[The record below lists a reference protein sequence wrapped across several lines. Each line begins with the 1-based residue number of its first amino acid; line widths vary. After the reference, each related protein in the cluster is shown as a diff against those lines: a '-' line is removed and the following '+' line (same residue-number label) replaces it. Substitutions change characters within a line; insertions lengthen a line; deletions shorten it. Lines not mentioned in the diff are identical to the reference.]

1 MSNICNIL
9 NISCK
14 TPLGIAGNG
23 AIKIEY
29 YSYYLTI
36 RRGLMEYTL
45 SVYGVLSYALIRSHN
60 PMYWATGVVA
70 LTCFLFHA

>member
-14 TPLGIAGNG
+14 APLGIAGNG
-23 AIKIEY
+23 AIKIKY

-36 RRGLMEYTL
+36 RRGLMQYTL

-60 PMYWATGVVA
+60 PMYWVTGVVA